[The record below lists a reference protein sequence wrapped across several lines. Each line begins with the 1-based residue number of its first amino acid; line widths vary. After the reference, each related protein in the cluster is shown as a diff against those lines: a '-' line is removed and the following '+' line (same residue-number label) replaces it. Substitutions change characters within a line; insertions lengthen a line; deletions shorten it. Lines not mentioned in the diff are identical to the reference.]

1 MKLNIVQ
8 AFHTLKINLHTLGL
22 IALLLL
28 TSFYTQASI
37 SSDSYLLGAG
47 DLIVIQVYGE
57 EDLTLETRLR
67 DNGKISYPFLGEIN
81 ISNMSI
87 QGLESLITKG
97 LKGDYLIDPRVTVTL
112 QEYRQIYVNGEVEEP
127 GGYEFQPGL
136 TVHKAISLAGGFTD
150 RADRKK
156 ILLVKENSRA
166 GIATS
171 VGLNDV
177 VHPGDTLTIDES
189 FF

>member
-1 MKLNIVQ
+1 MKLNNLQLFQPLQ
-8 AFHTLKINLHTLGL
+8 ANYRVMGLG
-22 IALLLL
+22 IIFLLFC
-28 TSFYTQASI
+28 FYIQPVKAATN
-37 SSDSYLLGAG
+37 YLLGAG

-81 ISNMSI
+81 VSNMSVQALEAYI
-87 QGLESLITKG
+87 SNGLRG
-97 LKGDYLIDPRVTVTL
+97 NYLIDPRVTVTI
-112 QEYRQIYVNGEVEEP
+112 QEYRQIYVNGEVKEP
-127 GGYEFQPGL
+127 GGYDFQPGL

-166 GIATS
+166 GIGSA
-171 VGLNDV
+171 VGLSDKV
-177 VHPGDTLTIDES
+177 SPGDTLTIDES

>member
-1 MKLNIVQ
+1 MKLNI
-8 AFHTLKINLHTLGL
+8 AHLFYTLKINFQTMCL
-22 IALLLL
+22 IVLFLSVSL
-28 TSFYTQASI
+28 YTQASI
-37 SSDSYLLGAG
+37 SSESYLLGAG

-112 QEYRQIYVNGEVEEP
+112 QEYRQIFINGEVKEP

-156 ILLVKENSRA
+156 ILLVKENNRA
-166 GIATS
+166 GLATP
-171 VGLNDV
+171 VGLNDIV
-177 VHPGDTLTIDES
+177 RPGDTLTIDES

>member
-1 MKLNIVQ
+1 MKLNTVQ
-8 AFHTLKINLHTLGL
+8 PFSMLKINRHILGL
-22 IALLLL
+22 IVLFIW
-28 TSFYTQASI
+28 TSLYTQTSI

-47 DLIVIQVYGE
+47 DMIVIQVYGE
-57 EDLTLETRLR
+57 DDLTLETRLR
-67 DNGKISYPFLGEIN
+67 DNGKISYPFIGEIN

-87 QGLESLITKG
+87 QGLEDLITKE
-97 LKGDYLIDPRVTVTL
+97 LKGDYLINPRVTVTL
-112 QEYRQIYVNGEVEEP
+112 QEYRQIYVNGEVKEP
-127 GGYEFQPGL
+127 GGYEYQPGL

-156 ILLVKENSRA
+156 ILLVKENSPA
-166 GIATS
+166 GLATA

-177 VHPGDTLTIDES
+177 VSAGDTLTIDES

>member
-1 MKLNIVQ
+1 VRL
-8 AFHTLKINLHTLGL
+8 FKIFQTHVFITVSAV
-22 IALLLL
+22 ILLMSMSYSQLAY
-28 TSFYTQASI
+28 SA
-37 SSDSYLLGAG
+37 DSYQLGAG
-47 DLIVIQVYGE
+47 DLVIIQVYGE
-57 EDLTLETRLR
+57 DDLTLETRLR

-81 ISNMSI
+81 VSNMSI
-87 QGLESLITKG
+87 QGLESLIANG
-97 LKGDYLIDPRVTVTL
+97 LKGDYLIDPRVTVTI
-112 QEYRQIYVNGEVEEP
+112 QEYRQIYINGEVEEP

-156 ILLVKENSRA
+156 ILLIKESNSLGR
-166 GIATS
+166 GTS
-171 VGLNDV
+171 VGLADS